1 MALIQPFGLV
11 QDDEATRAKDDVDA
25 RKRDQRA
32 QESEE
37 EGAVPTPAAGRRD
50 AVFAGLS
57 LPEPASSEDPSSS
70 EARSRRCS
78 SPFQAAPNDSGP
90 S

>member
-50 AVFAGLS
+50 AVVGAVITGAGFLGGS
-57 LPEPASSEDPSSS
+57 VVLGGQE
-70 EARSRRCS
+70 
-78 SPFQAAPNDSGP
+78 QAVQFTVPGGAQ
-90 S
+90 